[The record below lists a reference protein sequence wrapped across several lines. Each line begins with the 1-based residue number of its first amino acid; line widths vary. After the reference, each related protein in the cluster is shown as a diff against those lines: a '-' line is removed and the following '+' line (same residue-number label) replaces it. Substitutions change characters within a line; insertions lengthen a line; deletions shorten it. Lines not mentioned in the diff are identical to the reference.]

1 MIPILYTSAETAFTS
16 NGLGR
21 LRDCIKCTV
30 TEERNGIYECEFQY
44 PVTGRRFKDIEEGCY
59 IGVTHDDSGDR
70 QPFQIYR
77 RSAPLNGI
85 VTFYARHISYRLNNV
100 MLNPFTASSASA
112 AMAGIE
118 SNSINTNPFTFW
130 TDKTTSADFSLTK
143 PSSVRGI
150 LGGVQG
156 SIIDVYGGEYEFD
169 RYIVKLHAARGV
181 SSGVTIR
188 YGKNMSD
195 LEQDIDTGGTYD
207 SIVPFWMQDGVLVV
221 PDERIIGTTKLK
233 PVTMDFTAEFE
244 EQPTKTQLAN
254 AAQSYLNNNRPWV
267 PKENIKIDFVQ
278 LWQTEEYK
286 DVAVLQRVNLCD
298 RVNVFYP
305 ALGVTAEN
313 VEVIKTVYN
322 VLTETYD
329 EMELGDARSTF
340 AQTILKQTAEQV
352 EAIRS
357 EMLTSSMMDDA
368 IEHATELI
376 TGGLGGHVVFTLNA
390 DGKPEEILI
399 MDTDNVLTAVN
410 VWRFNANGLG
420 HSHNG
425 YQGPYNDIALTADG
439 QINADM
445 ITAGSLSANLIKGG
459 TLKLGGINNGNGL
472 LQVFDQNDHEI
483 GSWSKDG
490 ANIQGAIESSWAF
503 GYPQVRYPI
512 ATINQNGILVRGYSI
527 TPASGPNLYI
537 DLRAKVLGGMGLKV
551 NEDGTGKMV
560 SLRPGE
566 VMVKDNS
573 TAVEG
578 NITLTYPMV
587 EMSTL
592 GFYIFKNNAT
602 DIPFYA
608 DKDGNAGFTGQVYIK
623 NLSVSGT
630 KKRVVSTSNYNKRS
644 LYCYETPTPLFGDI
658 GEAVIDSDGLC
669 YVDLDDIF
677 GEAVDTNIEYQVF
690 VQKEGPGDCYV
701 KEKHGNY
708 FVIEGTPN
716 LSFAWEIKAKQR
728 DYTMLRLEEDWEGFE
743 EYADVDEF
751 GLYDSYIKE
760 QEDILNE
767 AVS

>member
-130 TDKTTSADFSLTK
+130 TDKTTSADFSLAK

-169 RYIVKLHAARGV
+169 RYTVKLHAARGV

-254 AAQSYLNNNRPWV
+254 AAQSYLNNNKPWV
-267 PKENIKIDFVQ
+267 PKENIKVDFVQ

-410 VWRFNANGLG
+410 VWRFNQNGLG

-425 YQGPYNDIALTADG
+425 YQGPYNDVALTADG

-490 ANIQGAIESSWAF
+490 ANIQGTIESSWAF

-608 DKDGNAGFTGQVYIK
+608 DKDGNAGFTGQVYVK

-630 KKRVVSTSNYNKRS
+630 KKRVVSTVNYNKRS

-658 GEAVIDSDGLC
+658 GEAVLDSNGIC
-669 YVDLDDIF
+669 YVDIDDIF
-677 GEAVDTNIEYQVF
+677 GETIDTKIEYQVF
-690 VQKEGPGDCYV
+690 LQKEGPGDCYV
-701 KEKHGNY
+701 SEKDGNY

-716 LSFAWEIKAKQR
+716 LKVAWEVKAKQR
-728 DYTMLRLEEDWEGFE
+728 DYTMTRLEEEWDGFE
-743 EYADVDEF
+743 ERAEVNEF
-751 GLYDSYIKE
+751 ELYESYIKE
-760 QEDILNE
+760 QEEILNE
-767 AVS
+767 AAF